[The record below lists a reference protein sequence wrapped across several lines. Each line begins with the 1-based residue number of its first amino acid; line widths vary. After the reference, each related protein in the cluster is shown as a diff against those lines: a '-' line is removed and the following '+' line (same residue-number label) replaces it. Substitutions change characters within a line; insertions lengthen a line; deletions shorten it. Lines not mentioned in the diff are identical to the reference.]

1 MSLISEVFGNEFA
14 NMYQASVA
22 RTAQEEQEMIQHA
35 QEEERLIAE
44 EERLIAEER
53 LIVEEIAIELS
64 CLEDMRLED
73 EQDLANNIR

>member
-35 QEEERLIAE
+35 QRVLVETAE
-44 EERLIAEER
+44 EERLIA
-53 LIVEEIAIELS
+53 EEIAIELS